1 MSKMISERT
10 ILLCCLVFSLALG
23 GLELALLAH
32 VAGM

>member
-1 MSKMISERT
+1 MLKTISERT
-10 ILLCCLVFSLALG
+10 VLLCCLAFSLVLG